1 MEIIKSELKGTAWSI
16 DQYFE
21 LNGVEDLKKL
31 TFLTQN
37 RITIISKE
45 GDVLFDSAS
54 NTTEKHSDRIEV
66 KQAIKEKEGFSVR
79 YSETVNDELIYFSL
93 LNDELIIRT
102 STSYSKVG
110 TALRKQL
117 YVKVISYI
125 FLNIFIFIAYK
136 RVLRKYYFDKLTN
149 MRTIIESG
157 KQAKNMYLEEE
168 RDLEEFWY
176 VIKDWQNQNLANIEK
191 LKREKSKLDKL
202 ISLIDVG
209 VLVCNSKKTIVSSNW
224 QFRYNFY
231 NDINSEKYNEKIK
244 DLEIIDFINYLY
256 EEKVLMTREIYIH
269 DTKKYFIVK
278 GRYLRKEDLYILSVK
293 DITQSKEHQ
302 KIEKKFIS
310 NVSHELKTPLTNI
323 KGYLIAVEDETDEV
337 MRKNF
342 LEIAQRNIE
351 KIENIIKDFLSLQKM
366 EAFSMV
372 NRYPVNM
379 EELLD
384 EVEAEMENIIRDRD
398 AVVHREIEVI
408 DENKYVNADKE
419 KIKILF
425 KNLIE
430 NAIIYN
436 DKEKPEIKIK
446 VEEKKKYLKFSVS
459 DNGIGI
465 PESEVKNIFN
475 RFYRVD
481 KARTSNK
488 AGTGLGLSIVSE
500 IIEVYSGR
508 IEIESEEGLGT
519 TFNIRVL
526 K

>member
-1 MEIIKSELKGTAWSI
+1 M
-16 DQYFE
+16 
-21 LNGVEDLKKL
+21 
-31 TFLTQN
+31 
-37 RITIISKE
+37 
-45 GDVLFDSAS
+45 
-54 NTTEKHSDRIEV
+54 
-66 KQAIKEKEGFSVR
+66 
-79 YSETVNDELIYFSL
+79 
-93 LNDELIIRT
+93 
-102 STSYSKVG
+102 
-110 TALRKQL
+110 
-117 YVKVISYI
+117 KVISYI
-125 FLNIFIFIAYK
+125 LLNIFIFIAYK

-149 MRTIIESG
+149 MRKIIESG
-157 KQAKNMYLEEE
+157 KEAKNMYLEEE

-209 VLVCNSKKTIVSSNW
+209 VLVCNAKKTIVSSNW
-224 QFRYNFY
+224 EFRYNFY
-231 NDINSEKYNEKIK
+231 NDINSEKYNEKIRN
-244 DLEIIDFINYLY
+244 LEIIDFINLLY
-256 EEKVLMTREIYIH
+256 EEKVQMTREIYIH

-278 GRYLRKEDLYILSVK
+278 GRYLKKENLYILSVK

-302 KIEKKFIS
+302 RIEKKFIS

-323 KGYLIAVEDETDEV
+323 KGYLIAVEEETDEG

-342 LEIAQRNIE
+342 LDIAQRNIE
-351 KIENIIKDFLSLQKM
+351 KLENIIKDFLSLQKM
-366 EAFSMV
+366 ETFSMV
-372 NRYPVNM
+372 NKYPISID
-379 EELLD
+379 ELLD
-384 EVEAEMENIIRDRD
+384 EVESEMENIIKERG
-398 AVVHREIEVI
+398 AVIYREIQVEDI
-408 DENKYVNADKE
+408 NNYVNADKE

-436 DKEKPEIKIK
+436 DKENPEIRIG
-446 VEEKKKYLKFSVS
+446 VEEKKKYLKFRIS

-465 PESEVKNIFN
+465 PEAEIKNIFN

-488 AGTGLGLSIVSE
+488 AGTGLGLSIVKE
-500 IIEVYSGR
+500 IVEVYSGR
-508 IEIESEEGLGT
+508 VEIESEEGKGT